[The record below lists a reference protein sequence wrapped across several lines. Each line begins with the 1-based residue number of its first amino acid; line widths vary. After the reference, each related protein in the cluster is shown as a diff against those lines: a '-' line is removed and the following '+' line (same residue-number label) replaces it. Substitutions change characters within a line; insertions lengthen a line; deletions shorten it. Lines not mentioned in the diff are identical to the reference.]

1 MFRGVSELSLD
12 DKGRLAIPTRYRD
25 HLQTQASSQ
34 CVITIDTE
42 ESCLLIYP
50 FPEWERIEKQLEA
63 LPSFNRAARRVQRLL
78 IGHATETN
86 MDASGRVLIPVPL
99 REFAMLKKDV
109 VLIGQ
114 GHRFEL
120 WDREHW
126 SACRSE
132 WLNQEAEDEIPQSL
146 LSISL

>member
-25 HLQTQASSQ
+25 HLQTQANSQ

-50 FPEWERIEKQLEA
+50 FPEWERIERQLEA

-86 MDASGRVLIPVPL
+86 MDANGRILVPVPL
-99 REFAMLKKDV
+99 REFAMLKKEV

-120 WDREHW
+120 WDQGHW

-132 WLNQEAEDEIPQSL
+132 WLSQEAEEEIPQSL